1 MRLYRPIY
9 YVMSGCRLL
18 NDEGRTLSQDELMK
32 LWGLYNMMVGST
44 LSTFILRGESDE
56 NLRSQFGTDTQ
67 NPTLLAKYFFMV
79 GEKGR
84 MCWNN
89 KEFLNPDDVSVE
101 NFSKICI
108 ALYRYINEGRRGNT
122 SRSFKM
128 RDFYDRNT
136 EFCRDLENTDEIVAK
151 YVKLKT
157 KVRSIVNLYYLAIA
171 HTINSYGYKK
181 ASSFVSA
188 TTNAEV
194 AQEFTD
200 DVCIYG
206 WVPKE
211 FVGVRCSQYKTIDY
225 VVTECEAEVKK
236 TGMPYC
242 ESPVYPDQ
250 KEVALRCGFLP
261 HFIIGFKISNSFYV
275 NPAVF
280 SSMDKLQERRS
291 FKELCQYKSR
301 LLRMGLEVDQTNFEE
316 FCRLTNYKRYYTYD
330 GVKYEVH
337 CLC

>member
-1 MRLYRPIY
+1 MRLYSPLY
-9 YVMSGCRLL
+9 FVMGGCRLL
-18 NDEGRTLSQDELMK
+18 NEEGRALSHDELMK

-56 NLRSQFGTDTQ
+56 NLRSQFGADTQ
-67 NPTLLAKYFFMV
+67 NPTLLAKYLFMV

-89 KEFLNPDDVSVE
+89 KEFLNPDEVSVE
-101 NFSKICI
+101 NFRKICR
-108 ALYRYINEGRRGNT
+108 ALSKYINEGCRGNT
-122 SRSFKM
+122 GRSFKM
-128 RDFYDRNT
+128 RLFYDSNT
-136 EFCRDLENTDEIVAK
+136 EFCRALENTDDIIGK
-151 YVKLKT
+151 YAKLKS
-157 KVRSIVNLYYLAIA
+157 KARRAVNLYYLAIA

-188 TTNAEV
+188 TTNADV

-211 FVGVRCSQYKTIDY
+211 LVGIRRSHYKTIDY
-225 VVTECEAEVKK
+225 VVAGSEAVVKQI
-236 TGMPYC
+236 GMPYC

-261 HFIIGFKISNSFYV
+261 HFIIGFKIRNSFYV

-280 SSMDKLQERRS
+280 TSMDKLQDKRS

-301 LLRMGLEVDQTNFEE
+301 LLRYGLEVDQTNFEE
-316 FCRLTNYKRYYTYD
+316 FCRLTNFRRYYTYD
-330 GVKYEVH
+330 GAKYEVH
-337 CLC
+337 CLY

>member
-1 MRLYRPIY
+1 MRLYSPLYFILSR
-9 YVMSGCRLL
+9 CRLL
-18 NDEGRTLSQDELMK
+18 NDEAETLSQEELMK

-67 NPTLLAKYFFMV
+67 NPTMLAKYLFMV
-79 GEKGR
+79 GVKGR

-89 KEFLNPDDVSVE
+89 KEFLNPDNNTPE
-101 NFSKICI
+101 NFRKICI
-108 ALYRYINEGRRGNT
+108 ALKRYINEGCRSKTG
-122 SRSFKM
+122 RSFKM

-136 EFCRDLENTDEIVAK
+136 EFCRALDDIDEIVTK
-151 YVKLKT
+151 YAKLKS
-157 KVRSIVNLYYLAIA
+157 KVRRAVNLYYLAIA

-188 TTNAEV
+188 TTDADV

-200 DVCIYG
+200 DICIYG

-211 FVGVRCSQYKTIDY
+211 PAGVSRREYRTIDY
-225 VVTECEAEVKK
+225 VVTEKEALVKQ

-242 ESPVYPDQ
+242 EAPVYPEQ
-250 KEVALRCGFLP
+250 REISLRCGFLP
-261 HFIIGFKISNSFYV
+261 HFIIGFKVKNNFYV

-280 SSMDKLQERRS
+280 SSMDKLQEKRT
-291 FKELCQYKSR
+291 FKELIQYKSR
-301 LLRMGLEVDQTNFEE
+301 LLRCGLEVDQTNFEE
-316 FCRLTNYKRYYTYD
+316 FCRLTKFMRYYTYD
-330 GVKYEVH
+330 GAKYEVY
-337 CLC
+337 CLY

>member
-1 MRLYRPIY
+1 MRLYSPIY
-9 YVMSGCRLL
+9 FVLSGCRLL
-18 NDEGRTLSQDELMK
+18 NDEGEALSQDELMK

-56 NLRSQFGTDTQ
+56 NLRSQFGTDTES
-67 NPTLLAKYFFMV
+67 PRLLAKYLFMV

-84 MCWNN
+84 MCWTD
-89 KEFLNPDDVSVE
+89 KEFLDPDDVSEE
-101 NFSKICI
+101 NFRKICR
-108 ALYRYINEGRRGNT
+108 AFYRYIDEGCRGN
-122 SRSFKM
+122 SGRSFKM
-128 RDFYDRNT
+128 RDFHDRNT
-136 EFCRDLENTDEIVAK
+136 DFCRALENTDEIVAK
-151 YVKLKT
+151 YVLLKK
-157 KVRSIVNLYYLAIA
+157 KVRRTVNLYYLSIA

-188 TTNAEV
+188 TTNVDV

-211 FVGVRCSQYKTIDY
+211 PVGISRSQYKTIDF
-225 VVTECEAEVKK
+225 VVTENEGIVKQ
-236 TGMPYC
+236 TGLPYC
-242 ESPVYPDQ
+242 ESPVYPEQ

-261 HFIIGFKISNSFYV
+261 HFIIGFKVKNNFYV

-280 SSMDKLQERRS
+280 SSMDKLQEKRT

-301 LLRMGLEVDQTNFEE
+301 LLNYGLEVDQTNFEE
-316 FCRLTNYKRYYTYD
+316 FCRLTKFKRYYTYD

-337 CLC
+337 CLY